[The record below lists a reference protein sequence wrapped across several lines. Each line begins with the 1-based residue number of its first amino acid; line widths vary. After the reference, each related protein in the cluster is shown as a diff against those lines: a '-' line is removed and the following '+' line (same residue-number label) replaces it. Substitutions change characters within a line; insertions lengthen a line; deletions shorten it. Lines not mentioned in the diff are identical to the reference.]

1 MIEKK
6 LYENLILNQ
15 NTYLKSYIIKKKK
28 KNRVLISN
36 KKIDTNTNVAL
47 ILDTYYSTFSYNKAK
62 LNSKFKTNKNC
73 ILINTLKKNIKESVT
88 KVKKKK
94 LYLKTINKLN
104 LIINFNFKFFKKIN
118 KLKLK
123 YLYLKKLVKS
133 LKKKNK
139 LLTKNLDIIKPN
151 YSFDFSYN
159 INNETKKKGQSITI
173 SNYSYNKF
181 IRYNIRLN
189 YFIFNKLNI
198 ENNSLLK
205 QKLITNYN
213 KQPIFNNIKILNPKN
228 IKLYQE
234 QEQKNTAFFE
244 KKNIIKEIQSK
255 FINTVSYLLA
265 INLTKIAFNSFYRQ
279 NIYCLYVLCIYF
291 LKIKKNNFKTENL
304 NTENFINFYKDINLK
319 FKSDKFIKE
328 IAKISQKR
336 MPKRIK
342 LLKILKLSKL
352 FQYKKYEPIQK

>member
-15 NTYLKSYIIKKKK
+15 NTYLKSYIIEKKK

-159 INNETKKKGQSITI
+159 INNETKKKVNLLLYQTIHIT
-173 SNYSYNKF
+173 
-181 IRYNIRLN
+181 
-189 YFIFNKLNI
+189 
-198 ENNSLLK
+198 SLLD
-205 QKLITNYN
+205 I
-213 KQPIFNNIKILNPKN
+213 IL
-228 IKLYQE
+228 
-234 QEQKNTAFFE
+234 
-244 KKNIIKEIQSK
+244 
-255 FINTVSYLLA
+255 
-265 INLTKIAFNSFYRQ
+265 
-279 NIYCLYVLCIYF
+279 
-291 LKIKKNNFKTENL
+291 
-304 NTENFINFYKDINLK
+304 D
-319 FKSDKFIKE
+319 
-328 IAKISQKR
+328 
-336 MPKRIK
+336 
-342 LLKILKLSKL
+342 
-352 FQYKKYEPIQK
+352 